1 MQKGRPCLSVA
12 VVVFFGLFGW
22 LVGSSAY
29 VRFCF
34 SLFFMKQRF
43 ADVRSCGTDGIINR
57 LLYLICYCH
66 FSCSFYCYGPTVGGV

>member
-34 SLFFMKQRF
+34 SLFL
-43 ADVRSCGTDGIINR
+43 RSNGSQMFG
-57 LLYLICYCH
+57 L
-66 FSCSFYCYGPTVGGV
+66 VEQMA